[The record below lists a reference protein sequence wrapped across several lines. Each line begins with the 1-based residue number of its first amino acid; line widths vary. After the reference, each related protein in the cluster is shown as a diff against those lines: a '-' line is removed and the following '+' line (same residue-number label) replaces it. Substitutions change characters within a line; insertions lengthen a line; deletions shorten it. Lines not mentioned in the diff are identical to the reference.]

1 MRQTQPGFERYLG
14 LGHGNLSSQ
23 VVSVNDDRRVGGRG
37 GGRICNNQFCNV
49 GQDIEVYVCIL
60 GVFWL
65 AWSAGAVLCVHSGEV
80 VIHKHN

>member
-1 MRQTQPGFERYLG
+1 MAI
-14 LGHGNLSSQ
+14 
-23 VVSVNDDRRVGGRG
+23 SVGRLFQSMMIGWGGGGGGTGEGVG

-49 GQDIEVYVCIL
+49 GQDIEVDGYIL

-80 VIHKHN
+80 VIHKHD